1 MGVTV
6 YMNGTW
12 YYFEDVEDL
21 EEVLNLNCDDC
32 GCGTDKKFLV
42 ELESEVD

>member
-6 YMNGTW
+6 HMNGTW

-21 EEVLNLNCDDC
+21 EEVLNLNCNDC
-32 GCGTDKKFLV
+32 GYETDKKFLL
-42 ELESEVD
+42 ELESEE